1 MAEVKNNIVTQGVSG
16 KLGDMI
22 VFRQVHGRTIIAA
35 KPKQSEKKSE
45 KQVEHQKR
53 FQSAVIYG
61 KAATA
66 DPAKKAE
73 YEAGKGDK
81 YNSAYQVAV
90 ADFLNAPDIQEVNLK
105 GYKGNVGDVI
115 TIRVTDDFK
124 VAEVTVAIRNPDGT
138 LLEKGN
144 AVQQPGG
151 ADWCYK
157 ATALCWRPNHH
168 YGLRPA
174 RQRNRREFP
183 PVGSSL
189 G

>member
-16 KLGDMI
+16 MLGDQI
-22 VFRQVHGRTIIAA
+22 VFRQIKGKTIISL
-35 KPKQSEKKSE
+35 KPKQPEKYSE
-45 KQVEHQKR
+45 KQLEVRRR

-61 KAATA
+61 KSATA

-81 YNSAYQVAV
+81 FNSAYHVAV

-124 VAEVTVAIRNPDGT
+124 VAEVTVTIRNPDGT
-138 LLEKGN
+138 LVEEGKAAPL
-144 AVQQPGG
+144 PGG
-151 ADWCYK
+151 VDWSYK
-157 ATALCWRPNHH
+157 ATAKNDSL
-168 YGLRPA
+168 
-174 RQRNRREFP
+174 
-183 PVGSSL
+183 VGDRITITAYDMPGNETVKNSPL
-189 G
+189 